1 MAFRGCIYVYYE
13 KVYSKLSVIVYIF
26 VWPVLWLDVAVMSRG
41 WTIFGMTP
49 AVMNTLEMIVGTVV
63 VGAFVVY
70 KMHER
75 PQPPV
80 PREGTAHQQ

>member
-1 MAFRGCIYVYYE
+1 M
-13 KVYSKLSVIVYIF
+13 
-26 VWPVLWLDVAVMSRG
+26 AVMSRG

-49 AVMNTLEMIVGTVV
+49 AVMNTLEMLVGTVV

-70 KMHER
+70 KMHEL